1 MRAADLLI
9 EQIAASSGIPSAG
22 RRSEIQR
29 ELRAHV
35 EDFAASARR
44 EGHDEDEIE
53 RMVIASFGDPRRFA
67 ANYAWV
73 YRRERTAVR
82 LAVFGLG
89 TAAIAAAISAVVFTM
104 QAGAAIGFGVPPW
117 SALST
122 RHTVIEAVDILATV
136 AAYVGL
142 LSLESL
148 FYRRRFQNA
157 IALLSSAVLLPSC
170 VFAFAGVR
178 VGFLIFGCVNAIF
191 LRSLQKFLVNPKSR
205 LAVALAYFG
214 FLGGFFFAVRP
225 WPSGS
230 LAPTLVSWLIVGL
243 GYHLMTLLAVRVDR
257 ALAGRL
263 PHR

>member
-1 MRAADLLI
+1 VRAAHVLI
-9 EQIAASSGIPSAG
+9 EKIAASSGVPSAG
-22 RRSEIQR
+22 RRHEIVR

-35 EDFAASARR
+35 DDFAASARR
-44 EGHDEDEIE
+44 EGHDEDEIQ
-53 RMVIASFGDPRRFA
+53 RMVVASFGDPRRFA

-82 LAVFGLG
+82 LAVFSLG
-89 TAAIAAAISAVVFTM
+89 TAAIAAAISAVIFTM

-117 SALST
+117 NALAA
-122 RHTVIEAVDILATV
+122 RHTAIEAVDILVTV

-148 FYRRRFQNA
+148 FERRRFQKA
-157 IALLSSAVLLPSC
+157 IAVLSSAVLFSSC
-170 VFAFAGVR
+170 VFASAGVR
-178 VGFLIFGCVNAIF
+178 AGFLIFGCVNAVF
-191 LRSLQKFLVNPKSR
+191 LRSLQKSLVSGKSR

-214 FLGGFFFAVRP
+214 LLGGFFFAVRP
-225 WPSGS
+225 QPSGS
-230 LAPTLVSWLIVGL
+230 LTPTLVSWLIAGM

-257 ALAGRL
+257 ELSGRL